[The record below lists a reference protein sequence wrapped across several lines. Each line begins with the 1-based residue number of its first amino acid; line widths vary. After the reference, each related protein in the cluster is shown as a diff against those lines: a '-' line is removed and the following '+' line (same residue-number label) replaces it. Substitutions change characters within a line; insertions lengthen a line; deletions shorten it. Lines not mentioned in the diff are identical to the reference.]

1 MNIFEFRNRIIDDY
15 RAFARSFTRVRAEDI
30 KEYLNDLYDSQY
42 YWPAPLIQFNPR
54 FVQGRSIE
62 EMVHAGI
69 LHPECA
75 QVFRIGKEEGGAGRT
90 LILHKHQDDA
100 IEIARTRSNYVLT
113 TGTGSGKSLSYFVP
127 IVDHVLRQKE
137 SSPAPGI
144 KAIVIY
150 PMNALANSQTDEL
163 KKFLEAGYPAGGE
176 PITFA
181 RYTGQESQGEREAMA
196 ANPPDILL
204 TNFMMLELIL
214 TRQDETDKAIVRHA
228 QGLRFLVLDELHTYR
243 GRQGADVALLVRRV
257 REALN
262 PHLICVGTSATM
274 ASEGGIGE
282 RKKVVAE
289 VASRLFGSP
298 VHPDHVIMETL
309 ERVTVG
315 APSQTTSMLAS
326 AIRQGVSPGLDIEE
340 LKQHPVA
347 IWVETQLGL
356 QEEEGRWVRAKPRS
370 LDEAAGMLS
379 EASGVDK
386 ARCLDYLRDFLLLS
400 QQKGLFAFR
409 LHQFISGAGDLYATL
424 EPPGTRYIDISG
436 QQVQPGHRDKRLFN
450 VAFCRECGQEYHP
463 VWAQQQHG
471 VLTHIEPRELDDRTR
486 DDDSTEFGLFMP
498 DPDGVWDA
506 EDIDSY
512 PELWIDFSRDEPR
525 LKSHFKKYRPR
536 PIRVSTEGHVGEEGL
551 RGWFI
556 PGNLQFCLHCGVSY
570 HTHSKESTR
579 LGGLSSEGRS
589 SATTVLTLS
598 ALRYLLLE
606 AGDLPEHARKLLGF
620 TDNRQ
625 DASLQA
631 GHFNDFIQVLLLRG
645 ALLAAAR
652 RASRQ
657 GSRLSDRNLTQAVF
671 EMLGFG
677 SDDVEVRKEYM
688 SNPNAYTTGPARR
701 RAEDAMRDVLGY
713 RLYYDLRRGWRFTNP
728 NLEQLGL
735 LSIDY
740 EGLEEASRED
750 ALWRDAHPLL
760 ANAGPKVRHGIM
772 KQLLDTMRQALC
784 IKTRYLDRVVLEQI
798 QQASHNYLREPWG
811 FTEDERPEYANY
823 LVPGPRR
830 QNGDPKIVPLSAR
843 SNFGK
848 ALRKPNTWGGHTP
861 DFPQR
866 FDEAVFDQILSDLLQ
881 AAERYGFIEEA
892 RLDRGVKGYQVLAD
906 VLQWKVPQAEQNMPT
921 GGNRFANRYFRSLY
935 NNIAA
940 YLDRGERALFRLE
953 AHEHTAQVDPED
965 REKREERF
973 RRAELPV
980 LFCSPT
986 MELGVDIAQ
995 LNTVYMRNV
1004 PPTPA
1009 NYAQRSGR
1017 AGRSGQPALV
1027 LTYCAARS
1035 PHDQYFFREPA
1046 RMVQGQVNPPALDL
1060 SNEDLIRSHLHA
1072 IWLSETGQK
1081 LANSIADI
1089 LDMEQGDRL
1098 PLRADLIRTL
1108 DAESARQRTAS
1119 RGVRILG
1126 MLSDELSPDKAPWY
1140 HEAWLDQTVRGAF
1153 RAFDRALGR
1162 WRNLYIATTRQMN
1175 QAHQIQLNAAASET
1189 ERQEAARRYNEART
1203 QQNLLLQSKPTL
1215 NSDFYTYRYLASQGF
1230 LPGYNFPRLP
1240 LMAFI
1245 PARRERIGR
1254 DSFLSRPRFLA
1265 ISEFG
1270 PLSVIY
1276 HEGSQ
1281 YRVRK
1286 VIIGIRDEEGA
1297 DSSHGLPTRSARLCP
1312 VCGYG
1317 HFGDHKDDERCH
1329 ACHAPLEGGLALA
1342 ALYRVENVSARRATR
1357 ITSDEE
1363 ERLRQGYEMLTT
1375 LQYAVED
1382 GRQQVVKTAFADRDE
1397 TLLEIHY
1404 APAATVWRI
1413 NLGWRRRREKTIYGY
1428 NIDVTTGF
1436 WTKDAQAPKDE
1447 DEQAEKPVS
1456 QVQRIIPY
1464 VEDRRNVLIVHPAA
1478 SLDESDMVTLQYAL
1492 KRGIEAVFQLEE
1504 SELMAEPLPTRETR
1518 NAILFYE
1525 SAEGGA
1531 GVLTRLANDTK
1542 AMRRVAEM
1550 ALEIAH
1556 YRSRKAQWDV
1566 EDLEDTDP
1574 DGCEQGCYR
1583 CLLSYYNQP
1592 DHTLIDRKRRP
1603 VLDLLCRLTRA
1614 EARRGTL
1621 GRDADEQYE
1630 ELLRLC
1636 SSSLE
1641 RAWLQAVRNHGYR
1654 LPDRAQFTL
1663 DGFQTRPDF
1672 GYRDSQALIYI
1683 DGPHHETKHQQAID
1697 EALTAKLED
1706 AGFLVIRF
1714 PKEHEKWP
1722 EIFARHPDVFGQC
1735 KP

>member
-1 MNIFEFRNRIIDDY
+1 MDIFEFRDRIIDDY
-15 RAFARSFTRVRAEDI
+15 RSFTRSFTRIRA
-30 KEYLNDLYDSQY
+30 NDLREFLDQAYDRQHF
-42 YWPAPLIQFNPR
+42 WPAPLIQMNPR
-54 FVQGRSIE
+54 FVRGRTIE
-62 EMVHAGI
+62 DMVAEGL

-75 QVFRIGKEEGGAGRT
+75 NIFRVGKRDGNPGKT
-90 LILHKHQDDA
+90 LVLHKHQDEA
-100 IEIARTRSNYVLT
+100 IEIANRNASYVLT
-113 TGTGSGKSLSYFVP
+113 TGTGSGKSLGYFVP
-127 IVDHVLRQKE
+127 IVDHVLKQKE
-137 SSPAPGI
+137 SSPSPGI

-150 PMNALANSQTDEL
+150 PMNALANSQLDEL
-163 KKFLEAGYPAGGE
+163 KKFLREGYSAGNE
-176 PITFA
+176 PVTFG
-181 RYTGQESQGEREAMA
+181 RYTGQESQEEREAMA

-204 TNFMMLELIL
+204 TNFMMLELIM
-214 TRQDETDKAIVRHA
+214 TRQDDTDKAIVRHA
-228 QGLRFLVLDELHTYR
+228 KGLHFLVLDELHTYR

-262 PHLICVGTSATM
+262 PDLICVGTSATM
-274 ASEGGIGE
+274 ASEGNADE
-282 RKKVVAE
+282 RNKTVAE
-289 VASRLFGSP
+289 VATKLFGSP
-298 VHPDHVIMETL
+298 VSPDHVITETL
-309 ERVTVG
+309 ERVTEG
-315 APSQTTSMLAS
+315 APDQAAPSLAS
-326 AIRQGVSPGLDIEE
+326 AIRQGVSPDLDIEA
-340 LKQHPVA
+340 LKRHPVA
-347 IWVETQLGL
+347 IWLETRLGL
-356 QEEEGRWVRAKPRS
+356 QEEEGRWVRARPRS
-370 LDEAAGMLS
+370 LDDAAGMLA
-379 EASGVDK
+379 EASGVDQDS
-386 ARCLDYLRDFLLLS
+386 CLEYLRDFLLLS
-400 QQKGLFAFR
+400 QQRDLFAFR

-424 EPPGTRYIDISG
+424 EAPGTRYIDISG
-436 QQVQPGHRDKRLFN
+436 QQVQPGHRNKRLFN

-463 VWAQQQHG
+463 VWAQYQHD
-471 VLTHIEPRELDDRTR
+471 VLTHIEPRELDERTR
-486 DDDSTEFGLFMP
+486 DDDSAEFGLIMP
-498 DPDGVWDA
+498 DPDGAWDA
-506 EDIDSY
+506 ENIDSY

-536 PIRVSTEGHVGEEGL
+536 PIRVSTEGNVGEEGL
-551 RGWFI
+551 AGWFL
-556 PGNLQFCLHCGVSY
+556 PGNLRFCLHCGISY
-570 HTHSKESTR
+570 HTHSKESAR
-579 LGGLSSEGRS
+579 LSGLSSEGRS

-598 ALRYLLLE
+598 ALRYMLLD

-645 ALLAAAR
+645 ALLAAAK
-652 RASRQ
+652 RAAMQ
-657 GSRLSDRNLTQAVF
+657 KSRLSDRNLTQTVF

-677 SDDVEVRKEYM
+677 SDDVEVRREYM
-688 SNPNAYTTGPARR
+688 SNPEAMGPARR

-740 EGLEEASRED
+740 EGLDEASRET
-750 ALWRDAHPLL
+750 ALWTDAHPLL
-760 ANAGPKVRHGIM
+760 ANARPEVRRSIM
-772 KQLLDTMRQALC
+772 KLLLDTMRQALC
-784 IKTRYLDRVVLEQI
+784 IKTRYLDRAVLEQI

-830 QNGDPKIVPLSAR
+830 QDGDPQVVPLSVR

-848 ALRKPNTWGGHTP
+848 ALRKPNTWGGITQ

-866 FDEAVFDQILSDLLQ
+866 FDETVFDQILSDLLR

-892 RLDRGVKGYQVLAD
+892 RLDRGVKGYQVVAD
-906 VLQWKVPQAEQNMPT
+906 VLQWEVAQTEDSVPT
-921 GGNRFANRYFRSLY
+921 GGNRFANRYFRNLY
-935 NNIAA
+935 SNIAA
-940 YLDRGERALFRLE
+940 YLDQGERTLFRLE
-953 AHEHTAQVDPED
+953 AREHTAQVDPED
-965 REKREERF
+965 RKEREERF
-973 RRAELPV
+973 RKAELPV

-986 MELGVDIAQ
+986 MELGVDIAE

-1035 PHDQYFFREPA
+1035 PHDQYFFQEPA
-1046 RMVQGQVNPPALDL
+1046 RMVQGQVNPPTLDL
-1060 SNEDLIRSHLHA
+1060 SNEELIRSHLHA
-1072 IWLSETGQK
+1072 VWLSETGQK

-1089 LDMEQGDRL
+1089 LEMEQGDRL
-1098 PLRADLIRTL
+1098 PLRTDLIQTL
-1108 DAESARQRTAS
+1108 DAESARQRTAR

-1126 MLSDELSPDKAPWY
+1126 MLSDELGPDKAPWY

-1153 RAFDRALGR
+1153 RAFDKALER

-1175 QAHQIQLNAAASET
+1175 QAHQIQLNAAASEA

-1297 DSSHGLPTRSARLCP
+1297 DTSIGLPTRSARLCP
-1312 VCGYG
+1312 ACGYG
-1317 HFGDHKDDERCH
+1317 HFGSHKDDERCH
-1329 ACHAPLEGGLALA
+1329 ACGAPLEGGLTLA
-1342 ALYRVENVSARRATR
+1342 SLYRVENVSAQRATR

-1363 ERLRQGYEMLTT
+1363 ERLRQGYEMQTT

-1382 GRQQVVKTAFADRDE
+1382 GRQQVVKTTFTVGDQP
-1397 TLLEIHY
+1397 LLEIHY

-1436 WTKDAQAPKDE
+1436 WTKDAQAPQDE
-1447 DEQAEKPVS
+1447 DEQAEKAVS

-1478 SLDESDMVTLQYAL
+1478 PLDETDMATLQYAL

-1531 GVLTRLANDTK
+1531 GVLTRLANDTD
-1542 AMRRVAEM
+1542 AMRQVAET

-1556 YRSRKAQWDV
+1556 YRSHDGQWDV

-1574 DGCEQGCYR
+1574 DGCEKGCYR

-1592 DHTLIDRKRRP
+1592 DHALIDRKSRP
-1603 VLDLLCRLTRA
+1603 VLDMLCRLTRA

-1621 GRDADEQYE
+1621 GRGADEQFE

-1641 RAWLQAVRNHGYR
+1641 RAWLEAVRDRGYR

-1663 DGFQTRPDF
+1663 EAFHTRPDF
-1672 GYRDSQALIYI
+1672 GYSDSQALIYV
-1683 DGPHHETKHQQAID
+1683 DGPHHETDRQRTID
-1697 EALTAKLED
+1697 AELTRRLED

-1714 PKEHEKWP
+1714 PAAQSDWP
-1722 EIFARHPDVFGQC
+1722 EIFARHPDIFG
-1735 KP
+1735 KPGQ